1 MTIREKYYQRILE
14 ESRIRHKKVDGSS
27 TISTPV
33 EKKVNWE
40 KLSEHFKKMV
50 YGKNMDGH
58 LERVDVTIHKT

>member
-1 MTIREKYYQRILE
+1 ME
-14 ESRIRHKKVDGSS
+14 ESRIRHKKVESR

-40 KLSEHFKKMV
+40 KLSQHFKTTI

-58 LERVDVTIHKT
+58 LERVDTTIH